1 MSQRTFVIAIAIENF
16 KSKFFPSIGFAES
29 DAEGFVACWRAI
41 YGIHTEATVLV
52 GEQAGRSEVLA
63 AIERVAELLTE
74 SDRLVFLFVGHALS
88 CDGVD
93 YLAVYD
99 SKPTALPKTGIA
111 VSELME
117 RMATVHCDQVLMF
130 VDIRHDGFVGTELQ
144 SLDCDDFVGVELESS
159 FGETT
164 GRHLFVSCSLGES
177 SYASPQ
183 TRHRIWLECL
193 IRALSGQSKVCFA
206 KQAQITVE
214 SLQKYLK
221 AEVPR
226 QLRVTIA
233 GTVRQTPHYV
243 GDAEHRPL
251 IADLSQMADP
261 SAISSVAPE
270 SSIKEM
276 ILSGI
281 KRGRVKELSGFVK
294 PKVQLSTCNDWERN
308 FVESA
313 GSGDVSTQSAELFE
327 LLRDLFRYKRKD
339 LSYTCTG
346 ATATIKGPDFDV
358 NVSLTQDDEAADYYV
373 MQTEVRSIRSIDML
387 DDPRFLAAFTK
398 HCKKIVFELEGSIDI
413 ESTIDD
419 IENVDLLIKYL
430 EYDPDCSYFT
440 LRLPDVGVVL
450 HATSRQMTFS
460 LDGHGDLKA
469 LLQKTRSTIDRLAG
483 DAITLGL
490 SIRR

>member
-1 MSQRTFVIAIAIENF
+1 MSQRTFVVAIAIENH
-16 KSKFFPSIGFAES
+16 KSKFFPSIGFATN
-29 DAEGFVACWRAI
+29 DAEGFVSCWKAI
-41 YGIHTEATVLV
+41 CGIHCESTLLSGDDASRTQIL
-52 GEQAGRSEVLA
+52 SELDRIVDL
-63 AIERVAELLTE
+63 ILP
-74 SDRLVFLFVGHALS
+74 SDRLVVLFVGHALS
-88 CDGVD
+88 SDGVE
-93 YLAVYD
+93 YLVVCD
-99 SKPTALPKTGIA
+99 TKPTALAKTGIV
-111 VSELME
+111 VSEVVS
-117 RMATVHCDQVLMF
+117 RMKNANCEQVLLFMD
-130 VDIRHDGFVGTELQ
+130 VRHDGFVGAQLQ
-144 SLDCDDFVGVELESS
+144 ELDCDDFVGEAFATELSCA
-159 FGETT
+159 T
-164 GRHLFVSCSLGES
+164 GRHVFLSCSFGES

-183 TRHRIWLECL
+183 TRHRIWLESV
-193 IRALSGQSKVCFA
+193 IRALSGQSKDCFESPA
-206 KQAQITVE
+206 KITVQ
-214 SLQKYLK
+214 SLQKYLED
-221 AEVPR
+221 EVPR

-233 GTVRQTPHYV
+233 GKVSQTPNYM
-243 GDAEHRPL
+243 GDSQRVSL
-251 IADLSQMADP
+251 VADLSQMADP
-261 SAISSVAPE
+261 GAIAGVAPE

-327 LLRDLFRYKRKD
+327 QLRDLFRYKRKD
-339 LSYTCTG
+339 LSYSCAG

-358 NVSLTQDDEAADYYV
+358 NISLTQDDEAAQYYV

-387 DDPRFLAAFTK
+387 DDPRFIAAFTK

-419 IENVDLLIKYL
+419 IESVDLLIKYL

-440 LRLPDVGVVL
+440 LRLPDVGVLL